1 MKGNPTAARRL
12 GILAVLLAAAF
23 LLPLRTYSGGEID
36 LRQCISKLDGI
47 AVGETVTFGTCALPV
62 PGVVVRWD
70 FGDGSPQEEGWPVV
84 HAYQAPGLY
93 TVSAVATYRTGGAP
107 IPTIPTQL
115 RVVAAGTNRPPH
127 AEATAAPAQALAGM
141 PVTFDAGAS
150 RDDDGRIVRYFW
162 DFRDGTKTI
171 TTSAVIQHTFAR
183 AGTYH
188 VLLTVTDNG
197 EADASTVVP
206 VEVSALPSKVVSG
219 PERAIPPV
227 PEGASRPLLP
237 ALIVVDMGV
246 YDTGRFPPRYEYV
259 LSLAPPFRLVAT
271 SNRDWLA
278 PVPADYEL
286 LSGNPIQVTEYIS
299 VSNTS
304 VLPRAHTSWG
314 QVTVSVNGW
323 IMELPVAITVRGER
337 DISAEVW
344 PLYQDI
350 VDYLTAQGQR
360 SALVSS
366 PRFANGAD
374 AALGFITEYLLE
386 NGYDGKM
393 PRQEFIVKVAELL
406 MDRDVNGDQV
416 VGFTDPDI
424 GMGVKRWF

>member
-1 MKGNPTAARRL
+1 MRGNPTAARRL
-12 GILAVLLAAAF
+12 GIVAVLLAAAF

-47 AVGETVTFGTCALPV
+47 AVGETVTFGTCTLPV

-84 HAYQAPGLY
+84 HAYQAPGIY

-127 AEATAAPAQALAGM
+127 AEAHATPAQTLAGL
-141 PVTFDAGAS
+141 PVTFDASAS
-150 RDDDGRIVRYFW
+150 SDADGRIVRYFW

-237 ALIVVDMGV
+237 ALVVVDMGV
-246 YDTGRFPPRYEYV
+246 YDAGRFPPRYEYV

-304 VLPRAHTSWG
+304 AVPRAHTNWG
-314 QVTVSVNGW
+314 QITVAVNGW

-344 PLYQDI
+344 PLYQEL

-360 SALVSS
+360 SALVAS

-374 AALGFITEYLLE
+374 VALGFITEYLLE

-393 PRQEFIVKVAELL
+393 PRQEFVVKVAELL

-416 VGFTDPDI
+416 VGFTDPDF